1 MIIIGKFLKNYGLKG
16 HIKAKFFLENID
28 QVLSFKNFFIKDG
41 VEINLKF
48 LKKIKEIFICKIN
61 EYNNIDETKTFV
73 GKLIYINEK
82 ELPKLEENFYYFH
95 ELEGLDVRLDDKVIG
110 EVISVNNHGAGDYFE
125 IRLKNSRKEILA
137 PRNTSHIIEINIKK
151 KFIKLNTEYYKNE
164 I

>member
-61 EYNNIDETKTFV
+61 EYNKKVQKCLDIIHVDLLRFVLGKKDDVKNELKGLMKPMID
-73 GKLIYINEK
+73 LI
-82 ELPKLEENFYYFH
+82 LEELYPYIFLSIVFVFISFFILFH
-95 ELEGLDVRLDDKVIG
+95 FFLPLKGLL
-110 EVISVNNHGAGDYFE
+110 F
-125 IRLKNSRKEILA
+125 
-137 PRNTSHIIEINIKK
+137 P
-151 KFIKLNTEYYKNE
+151 
-164 I
+164 

>member
-61 EYNNIDETKTFV
+61 DYNNIDETKTFA

-95 ELEGLDVRLDDKVIG
+95 ELEGLHVRLDDKVIG
-110 EVISVNNHGAGDYFE
+110 EVISVNNHW
-125 IRLKNSRKEILA
+125 
-137 PRNTSHIIEINIKK
+137 
-151 KFIKLNTEYYKNE
+151 
-164 I
+164 